1 MASILSTIFGS
12 SSWARTSDPMI
23 NSHMLCQLSYRGIFS
38 FFIYMKDNVSVI
50 FHIYSS
56 FRQLST
62 LPGGRPPSTI
72 DVKELNFRV
81 RHGNGW
87 ILLAI
92 VTGFSFLLK
101 VCTLKTKQYINAFL
115 RVFLSL
121 FLFSSLL
128 TISLDVAIHL
138 TYSFSSKNMRFY
150 SYRCVYVF
158 LIVLLLNF
166 LSESLFHRKTKT
178 YTSAYFSLKNTL
190 WSSPR
195 TISTTQLHT
204 LLHFHLWPI
213 NQVVFLDPYR
223 TTPWE
228 ILS

>member
-1 MASILSTIFGS
+1 MESEIKEIVKTVGELCSPTADIGS

-62 LPGGRPPSTI
+62 LPGSRPPSTI

-138 TYSFSSKNMRFY
+138 TYSFSSKNM
-150 SYRCVYVF
+150 
-158 LIVLLLNF
+158 
-166 LSESLFHRKTKT
+166 
-178 YTSAYFSLKNTL
+178 L